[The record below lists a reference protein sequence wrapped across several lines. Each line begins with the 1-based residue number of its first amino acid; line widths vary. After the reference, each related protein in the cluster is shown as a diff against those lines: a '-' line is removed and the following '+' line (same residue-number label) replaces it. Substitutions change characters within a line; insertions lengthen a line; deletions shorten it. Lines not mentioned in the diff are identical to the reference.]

1 MPMLDSPV
9 EMDKALPKNA
19 SKSKPRCS
27 PGGRPIVTFTTAVL
41 GLPLPLQPSAFHEP
55 LAPGR

>member
-1 MPMLDSPV
+1 MLDSPV